1 MKLRPAETDLIKDAP
16 LKFSHMLVVALIG
29 TLLAAF
35 SSAQAAVQTYA
46 FSGTLDSGFYLGQGF
61 SGNFSFD
68 DLALA
73 GSGAE
78 FLGVDSLTLS
88 ILGRTYTQADADAP
102 AEAGYSDGS
111 FLGLSYSVSSS
122 EPQFSLI
129 FGSLDTSD
137 AYIAYDATLSLIG
150 SGAGNV
156 IYTPVPEPR
165 DGLTLLAGLG
175 LVGVMV
181 ERVKRRRV

>member
-1 MKLRPAETDLIKDAP
+1 MKFD
-16 LKFSHMLVVALIG
+16 HMLVAALIG

-35 SSAQAAVQTYA
+35 STAQAAVLTYA
-46 FSGTLDSGFYLGQGF
+46 FSGTLDSGFYLGQRF

-68 DLALA
+68 DLALT

-78 FLGVDSLTLS
+78 YLGVDSLNLN
-88 ILGRTYTQADADAP
+88 ILGSTYTQADADAP
-102 AEAGYSDGS
+102 AEVGYSDGS
-111 FLGLSYSVSSS
+111 FLGLSYSVSSG

-129 FGSLDTSD
+129 FGSLDASD
-137 AYIAYDATLSLIG
+137 ASIAYDTTLSLTG
-150 SGAGNV
+150 SGSGNV

-165 DGLTLLAGLG
+165 DWLMLLAGLG

-181 ERVKRRRV
+181 ERVKRRRI